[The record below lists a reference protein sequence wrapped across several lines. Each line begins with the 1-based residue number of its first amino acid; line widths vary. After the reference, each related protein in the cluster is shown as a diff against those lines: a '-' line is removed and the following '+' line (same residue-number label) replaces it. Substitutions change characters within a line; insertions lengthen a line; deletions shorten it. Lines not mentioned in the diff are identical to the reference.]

1 MESELEHIT
10 SDIFDKGQF
19 EKQLQIIKK
28 ASEMAQAKI
37 DYDSAHND
45 SILLAIRVIEHFL
58 RKKHRICY
66 GGQAINAYLPA
77 KYKFYNPEYSIPDY
91 DFFTP
96 SQHEDIRMI
105 VTDLKTAGF
114 TEVSVREGMHEGTL
128 KVYVDYIPVADLTV
142 IDPKLYRM
150 LSKREFRVDGIS
162 YLDASTLRMLMY
174 LELSRPRGEVRRWE
188 KVFERLML
196 FNEFV
201 PIRSC
206 YSRSPLLRNALTQEQ
221 TEYTIQ
227 FVIQN
232 QRVFAGADLLS
243 FYEQSYKKKLEHTK
257 WILSQKKPI
266 LFFSSNALAD
276 ANTILAEFKRMHK
289 KGENTIQIQSYHN
302 KGVELIPSLHI
313 LYQKKQPLVFI
324 IEQSACHSYFNV
336 QMKDNKVLQIASM
349 DTLITLY
356 FSLGFI
362 QSKFFNI
369 GSMECLANQL
379 VQLNIYARSHPDQFY
394 FPFVS
399 LECSGHQSSLPSLI
413 RSKVQRITAKK
424 KELKKVLED
433 TNGKPV
439 LTVNPNAVR
448 TAVRTVN
455 PNVNPNANR
464 TANRNTNRKTI
475 RNTRRNKQSSKKL
488 RV

>member
-10 SDIFDKGQF
+10 SDMFDKGQF

-37 DYDSAHND
+37 DYDSAHD
-45 SILLAIRVIEHFL
+45 DHILLAIRVIENFL
-58 RKKHRICY
+58 QKKHRICY

-105 VTDLKTAGF
+105 VTDLKKAGF
-114 TEVSVREGMHEGTL
+114 AEISVREGMHEGTL

-206 YSRSPLLRNALTQEQ
+206 YSRSPLLKNALTQEQ
-221 TEYTIQ
+221 IEYTIH

-243 FYEQSYKKKLEHTK
+243 FYEQSYKKKLESTK

-276 ANTILAEFKRMHK
+276 ANTILAEFKQMYK
-289 KGENTIQIQSYHN
+289 KGDDIIQIQSYHN
-302 KGVELIPSLHI
+302 KGVELIPSVHI
-313 LYQKKQPLVFI
+313 LHQKKQPLVFI

-336 QMKDNKVLQIASM
+336 PMKDNKILRIASM

-379 VQLNIYARSHPDQFY
+379 VQLNIYARSHSDQFY

-399 LECSGHQSSLPSLI
+399 LECSGHQSSIPSLI

-424 KELKKVLED
+424 QELKRVLD
-433 TNGKPV
+433 NTDGKPKSIIV
-439 LTVNPNAVR
+439 
-448 TAVRTVN
+448 
-455 PNVNPNANR
+455 
-464 TANRNTNRKTI
+464 RNTSRNTSRNARRNTV
-475 RNTRRNKQSSKKL
+475 RNTRRNASRNTKRKQLIKNV
-488 RV
+488 RI

>member
-10 SDIFDKGQF
+10 SDMFDKVQF

-37 DYDSAHND
+37 DYDSAHD
-45 SILLAIRVIEHFL
+45 DHILLAIRVIENFL

-96 SQHEDIRMI
+96 SQHDDIRMI
-105 VTDLKTAGF
+105 VTDLKKAGF
-114 TEVSVREGMHEGTL
+114 TEISVREGMHEGTL

-150 LSKREFRVDGIS
+150 LSKREFRTDGIS

-174 LELSRPRGEVRRWE
+174 LELSRPRGEVRRWD

-221 TEYTIQ
+221 IEYTIH

-276 ANTILAEFKRMHK
+276 ANTILAEFKRMQK
-289 KGENTIQIQSYHN
+289 KGDDAIQIQSYHN

-394 FPFVS
+394 FPFIS

-424 KELKKVLED
+424 KELKKVLEE
-433 TNGKPV
+433 TNGK
-439 LTVNPNAVR
+439 LASIRAVNRAV
-448 TAVRTVN
+448 
-455 PNVNPNANR
+455 NR
-464 TANRNTNRKTI
+464 NTHRNTYRNTNRS
-475 RNTRRNKQSSKKL
+475 KQSSKKL
-488 RV
+488 RT